1 LNFFAHFFTDHE
13 EARYHYNAGLVLPDL
28 IRNFLPGKRFR
39 KEIVVPEH
47 LDNDDVQELFL
58 GSCRHLERD
67 KQFHRSEFF
76 KQGEAE
82 LRTLF
87 KEHNLGNQIPRIW
100 LASHLVLELM
110 LDRVLMKQ
118 HPELLDRFYESMEKT
133 ESRALDQLLH
143 ASLQSTD
150 PVFHSRWERFVEL
163 KYLYHYTDDD
173 AFTYSLMRIY
183 MGAGVSGEW
192 NSEARN
198 AMNSLIPAA
207 EERIFENLKLL

>member
-1 LNFFAHFFTDHE
+1 MNFFAHFFTDHQ
-13 EARYHYNAGLVLPDL
+13 EARFHYNAGLVLPDL

-39 KEIVVPEH
+39 LELVQQEH
-47 LDNDDVQELFL
+47 LNGEAHELFL

-67 KQFHRSEFF
+67 LQFHRSDFF
-76 KQGEAE
+76 EQGEAE
-82 LRTLF
+82 LRMLF
-87 KEHNLGNQIPRIW
+87 KEHHLGKHIPRVW

-118 HPELLDRFYESMEKT
+118 YPDLLDRFYQSLEST
-133 ESRALDQLLH
+133 ETRALDQFLH
-143 ASLQSTD
+143 ASIQARD
-150 PVFHSRWERFVEL
+150 PLFHERWKRFVEL

-183 MGAGVSGEW
+183 MRAGVSGEW
-192 NSEARN
+192 NAEARN

-207 EERIFENLKLL
+207 EACIFENLKFL